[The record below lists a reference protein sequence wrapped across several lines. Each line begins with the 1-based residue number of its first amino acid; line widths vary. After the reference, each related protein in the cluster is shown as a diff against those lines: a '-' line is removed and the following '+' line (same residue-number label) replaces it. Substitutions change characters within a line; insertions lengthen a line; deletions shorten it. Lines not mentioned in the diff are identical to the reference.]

1 MIIVEN
7 KKKKIENIRK
17 KHPYAEIVDLTS
29 NSESKFIKF
38 SPFYPVGNIPGP
50 YSKGQEGM
58 SVEGIWQGLKVFESQ
73 GADFSKFSIT
83 NMKGLKRSIRVNGP
97 IVGHQKG
104 MFSSEILDYITAR
117 ETIFVTCYRWVL
129 DNKLQELTKELC
141 QLAGEKDIVFLDYNV
156 NEDIQS
162 LKKPLSHAALVKSY
176 IEENVSIYVAPT
188 QGTFDF

>member
-29 NSESKFIKF
+29 NSESKFVKF
-38 SPFYPVGNIPGP
+38 SPFYPVGNIPVP
-50 YSKGQEGM
+50 YSKGQVGM

-104 MFSSEILDYITAR
+104 MFSTEILDYISAR
-117 ETIFVTCYRWVL
+117 ESIFVACYRWVL
-129 DNKLQELTKELC
+129 DNKLQEFTEELC

-176 IEENVSIYVAPT
+176 IEENGMMYVAPT
-188 QGTFDF
+188 QGTLDF